1 MLSNQIIQ
9 KSLDE
14 LKAVTKVDLE
24 VYDLEGIRIA
34 GTIDRAKEEGH
45 IVNIFADSVAQTQ
58 ELENK
63 WFMKIQDEGQDILSR
78 IDARTFV
85 IALCIEGKQLSSEEL
100 AEKFREIQLNSY
112 STIAFIIG
120 SSHGLSDEVKKRAN
134 LKLSF
139 SKMTFPHQLMRVVLA
154 EQIYRA
160 FSIINGT
167 KYHK

>member
-1 MLSNQIIQ
+1 MKIQIIHAGDF
-9 KSLDE
+9 KESYFTSAFAEYSKRIGAFAE
-14 LKAVTKVDLE
+14 LTDICIKERPVTDMSQVSKAL
-24 VYDLEGIRIA
+24 
-34 GTIDRAKEEGH
+34 
-45 IVNIFADSVAQTQ
+45 
-58 ELENK
+58 
-63 WFMKIQDEGQDILSR
+63 QDEGQDILSR

-100 AEKFREIQLNSY
+100 ADKFREIQLNSY